1 MESNKIFKIE
11 ISDTN
16 KNKLNEFVSYERE
29 AAIYDLITE
38 NSFEI
43 KNNKSS
49 GPFNMSISIEEGILA
64 IILKNKDREIIY
76 QFNSS
81 ISGLKKIFKDYHN
94 ACSNY
99 YESIKDGSVEK
110 IEGIEKVRRK
120 IHDDGARDLSFIL
133 YKDFIIDEN
142 TSRRLFTLMY
152 SLYI

>member
-29 AAIYDLITE
+29 AAIHDLITE

-99 YESIKDGSVEK
+99 YE
-110 IEGIEKVRRK
+110 
-120 IHDDGARDLSFIL
+120 
-133 YKDFIIDEN
+133 
-142 TSRRLFTLMY
+142 
-152 SLYI
+152 